1 MEERFGVPWRPLG
14 LPVGLRETD
23 EFFKVLEELAGR
35 PTPEKHAQERGR
47 LIDAY
52 VDGHKYIFNKRAVV
66 YGEEDLVVGIA
77 VLPGG
82 DRR

>member
-1 MEERFGVPWRPLG
+1 MPI
-14 LPVGLRETD
+14 GLRETD
-23 EFFKVLEELAGR
+23 EFFKVLEDLTGR
-35 PTPEKHAQERGR
+35 ITPDKHAAERGR

-66 YGEEDLVVGIA
+66 YRRRGPGGGPR